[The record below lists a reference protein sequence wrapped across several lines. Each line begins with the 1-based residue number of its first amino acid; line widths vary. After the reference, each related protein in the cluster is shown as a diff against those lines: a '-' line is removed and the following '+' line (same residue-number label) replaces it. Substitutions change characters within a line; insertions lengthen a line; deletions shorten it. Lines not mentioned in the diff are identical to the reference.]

1 VTSKEAFV
9 TSDDSGQTLEYP
21 FAKPEVALAPP
32 AEWAELRQQCPV
44 ARVQLPTG
52 DEATL
57 LTRYADVKQVLSDPR
72 FSRRLNAPD
81 AAQISESGAV
91 FNSERSGSIPES
103 GDGHQRWR
111 RMLTKWFTVKRMN
124 ALRPGIE
131 AMAEQLVDDMVK
143 HGQPADLK
151 TSLGFPL
158 PVWVICD
165 MLGVPESDRDKFAY
179 WSNTMLNL
187 TRYTQEEAQAAQA
200 EFTEYMAGHI
210 AAKRLAPGED
220 LLSELISASDSDG
233 ERMPDAMLLVTG
245 QGLLVAGHETTSNMI
260 AKMVAMLL
268 TDRRRWERL
277 LADRSLVRT
286 AVEETLR
293 YDANL
298 GFAMPRYL
306 SEDVELSDGT
316 VLPRGSTAFCEMGAA
331 NRDDSAFDGA
341 DDMDL
346 GRSPNPH
353 LTFGAGPHS
362 CLGQPLARTE
372 LQAVLDV
379 LLRKLPTLDLAI
391 PTEDLRQVEGLI
403 VGGLDELPVRW

>member
-1 VTSKEAFV
+1 M
-9 TSDDSGQTLEYP
+9 TSDDSGQTARYP
-21 FAKPEVALAPP
+21 FAKPEVVLEPP
-32 AEWAELRQQCPV
+32 AEWARLRQQCPV
-44 ARVQLPTG
+44 ARVRLPTG

-57 LTRYADVKQVLSDPR
+57 LTRYDDVKQVLSDPR
-72 FSRRLNAPD
+72 FSRQLSADD
-81 AAQISESGAV
+81 AARISETGAV
-91 FNSERSGSIPES
+91 FNNERSDTIPQS
-103 GDGHQRWR
+103 GEGHQRWR
-111 RMLTKWFTVKRMN
+111 RMLTKWFTAKRMA

-131 AMAEQLVDDMVK
+131 AMAEQLIDDMVK

-151 TSLGFPL
+151 ASLGFPL

-200 EFTEYMAGHI
+200 EFAEYMAGHI
-210 AAKRLAPGED
+210 AAKRVAPGED
-220 LLSELISASDSDG
+220 LLSELTTARDTEGELMSD
-233 ERMPDAMLLVTG
+233 ALLLVTG

-286 AVEETLR
+286 AVEEALR

-306 SEDVELSDGT
+306 SEDVEISDGS
-316 VLPRGSTAFCEMGAA
+316 VLPRGTTAFCEMGSA
-331 NRDDSAFDGA
+331 NRDDSTFDDP

-379 LLRKLPTLDLAI
+379 LLRKLPTLDLAV
-391 PTEDLRQVEGLI
+391 PTGELRRVEGLI
-403 VGGLDELPVRW
+403 VGGLSELPVRW